1 MLFRSPKYSSD
12 RVRAFTEA
20 LTTRLEEVN
29 VDKMEK
35 AGIEENKNPFMYII
49 PIQMLDMSITN
60 DVMQDLEDSG
70 TLEQAEISAFNVRFS
85 KYESNK
91 LAAQTVRGLMSVIEN
106 SNSQSDLKTEEINL
120 NGEEYKVT
128 ENNIGEIKDKI
139 ETNKNYRVEFEMDPV
154 TGAIYRAVINEVAD
168 NSTQP

>member
-1 MLFRSPKYSSD
+1 
-12 RVRAFTEA
+12 
-20 LTTRLEEVN
+20 
-29 VDKMEK
+29 
-35 AGIEENKNPFMYII
+35 
-49 PIQMLDMSITN
+49 
-60 DVMQDLEDSG
+60 
-70 TLEQAEISAFNVRFS
+70 
-85 KYESNK
+85 
-91 LAAQTVRGLMSVIEN
+91 MSVIEN